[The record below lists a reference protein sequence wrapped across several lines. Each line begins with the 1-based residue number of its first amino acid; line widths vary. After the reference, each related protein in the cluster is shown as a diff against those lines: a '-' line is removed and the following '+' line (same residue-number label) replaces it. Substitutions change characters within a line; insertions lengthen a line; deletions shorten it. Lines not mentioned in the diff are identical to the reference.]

1 MKGKKAVLALI
12 LSTTFLFTPSYAS
25 ASDWKQSD
33 SAGKV
38 SYNVEVSAPDGGV
51 NFRRG
56 PGAEYEQLQEA
67 MIPNGT
73 LLPIFEEATAQNG
86 NSWGLTA
93 YNGTRGWIALTQVRV
108 TSEVAFEEFWQGV
121 SAKEVNYNVEVS
133 APDGGVNFRWGPG
146 AEYVK
151 LQDDMIPNGT
161 ELHVSL
167 EAAAQNGNSWGL
179 AEYDGQYGW
188 IALTQ
193 VSKVTIDDPETDKEI
208 VFEHFME
215 NGMEYATVTSYDEEE
230 NMLWRYETDSYE
242 MAQCSRVSK
251 IGRQNGYFYMI
262 EDGAIIALHEAT
274 GEVAW
279 KNEEFVG
286 AGTEKGYVF
295 DKDGTLYISGY
306 LEPDLFIVDKNGKTL
321 YRKDSFEQGYWPFEM
336 ELKDESILRI
346 HFENDQNGN
355 GTDLW
360 MEIPLE
366 ELDINKKN

>member
-25 ASDWKQSD
+25 ASDWNQSD
-33 SAGKV
+33 SAGEV
-38 SYNVEVSAPDGGV
+38 SYNAEVAAPDGGV

-108 TSEVAFEEFWQGV
+108 TSEAAFEEFCQSV

-193 VSKVTIDDPETDKEI
+193 VSKVTIDDPETDKEM

-215 NGMEYATVTSYDEEE
+215 NGCLLYTSPSPRD
-230 NMLWRYETDSYE
+230 
-242 MAQCSRVSK
+242 
-251 IGRQNGYFYMI
+251 
-262 EDGAIIALHEAT
+262 
-274 GEVAW
+274 
-279 KNEEFVG
+279 
-286 AGTEKGYVF
+286 
-295 DKDGTLYISGY
+295 
-306 LEPDLFIVDKNGKTL
+306 
-321 YRKDSFEQGYWPFEM
+321 
-336 ELKDESILRI
+336 
-346 HFENDQNGN
+346 
-355 GTDLW
+355 
-360 MEIPLE
+360 
-366 ELDINKKN
+366 